1 MSGFKSRAEVEYD
14 GVTYSLR
21 AWCIA
26 NNASYERSLIRWR
39 AGIRDPI
46 VLIYG
51 HEAMPKM
58 GEIADSEIEFLRKTR
73 NARKGSPDEWQIA
86 AELIGQP
93 YVRIPEIRKLVMG

>member
-1 MSGFKSRAEVEYD
+1 MSGFRPRAEVEYD

-21 AWCIA
+21 VWCTA
-26 NNASYERSLIRWR
+26 NNASYDRSLIRWK

-46 VLIYG
+46 ELIYG
-51 HEAMPKM
+51 DEKMPKM
-58 GEIADSEIEFLRKTR
+58 GKIADSEIEFLRKTR
-73 NARKGSPDEWQIA
+73 NSRRGSPDEWQIA